1 MNSSNNPNLL
11 LISENSIPIVEMLD
25 NCPSEFSDFAK
36 RSCINDIYTRE
47 TMGAFLRRMGILY
60 NTQHPGW
67 MPQLE
72 IWIKAVEQSIDATSK
87 LYQLQKILNISSKPE
102 GPYQLKTGD
111 NYYSSLFISH
121 TIWIEL
127 HDIIQIYF
135 QSDKNS
141 ESGVVFYDLVRTV
154 SPKGERILD
163 FLLFSENTYLFPTM
177 LQRHT
182 KLMQE
187 KFTNANYFKT
197 TFI

>member
-1 MNSSNNPNLL
+1 MNSSNNLNSL
-11 LISENSIPIVEMLD
+11 LIYY
-25 NCPSEFSDFAK
+25 PSDFSDFAK

-47 TMGAFLRRMGILY
+47 TMGAFLRRMGVLY
-60 NTQHPGW
+60 YTEHPDW
-67 MPQLE
+67 MPRLE

-87 LYQLQKILNISSKPE
+87 LYQLQKILNISSNPE
-102 GPYQLKTGD
+102 GPHQLKIGD

-141 ESGVVFYDLVRTV
+141 EFGVVFYDLVRTV
-154 SPKGERILD
+154 SLKGERILE
-163 FLLFSENTYLFPTM
+163 FLLFNENTSLIPTM
-177 LQRHT
+177 LQTHT
-182 KLMQE
+182 KLMRE

-197 TFI
+197 AFI